1 MCNILPARLQRE
13 WHRRISERVPLAVDG
28 AQRDPEVAWILLGQL
43 RNVVG
48 DLSVPFSLL
57 NRVGSSLKHFKHLLG
72 AAHSS
77 ADLSFYSLYTA
88 ASVSNPKHPP
98 FMHDLICNVIFK
110 MNRKRK
116 IENKQKMA
124 RLVIF

>member
-48 DLSVPFSLL
+48 DL
-57 NRVGSSLKHFKHLLG
+57 
-72 AAHSS
+72 
-77 ADLSFYSLYTA
+77 
-88 ASVSNPKHPP
+88 
-98 FMHDLICNVIFK
+98 IF
-110 MNRKRK
+110 
-116 IENKQKMA
+116 
-124 RLVIF
+124 RLVY

>member
-57 NRVGSSLKHFKHLLG
+57 NRVGSSLNIL
-72 AAHSS
+72 
-77 ADLSFYSLYTA
+77 
-88 ASVSNPKHPP
+88 N
-98 FMHDLICNVIFK
+98 I
-110 MNRKRK
+110 
-116 IENKQKMA
+116 
-124 RLVIF
+124 